1 MSGTRSGRSRIL
13 TVPNLVSF
21 LRILLV
27 PLFWWVLLG
36 GRPTPAALV
45 LVVMG
50 VTDWLDGW
58 LARRLDQVTDLGTLL
73 DPVGDWLM
81 MASAVLGGMVEMLL
95 PVWAGAVI
103 LSRSLVVGL
112 WSGWMTARGSALD
125 VRVSGKA
132 AITFLYV
139 AIPLFYFSSDLGG
152 AFGAV
157 LDAIAWVT
165 VVVGMA
171 LYWWSGVLYVR
182 DGLAVVR
189 DAG

>member
-1 MSGTRSGRSRIL
+1 M

-36 GRPTPAALV
+36 GRTTPAALV

-103 LSRSLVVGL
+103 LSRSVVVGL
-112 WSGWMTARGSALD
+112 WSGWMTARRRALD
-125 VRVSGKA
+125 VRMSGKA

-139 AIPLFYFSSDLGG
+139 AIPLFYFSSDLSG

-165 VVVGMA
+165 AVVGMA
-171 LYWWSGVLYVR
+171 LYWWSGVLYLR

-189 DAG
+189 EKR

>member
-1 MSGTRSGRSRIL
+1 MTGTRSGRSRIL

-36 GRPTPAALV
+36 GRPTEAALI

-58 LARRLDQVTDLGTLL
+58 LARRLDQVTDLGTFL

-81 MASAVLGGMVEMLL
+81 MGSAVLGGMVEMLL
-95 PVWAGAVI
+95 PFWAGAVI
-103 LSRSLVVGL
+103 LSRSVVVGL
-112 WSGWMTARGSALD
+112 WSGWMTARRSALE
-125 VRVSGKA
+125 VRTSGKA

-139 AIPLFYFSSDLGG
+139 AIPLFYFSADLSG

-157 LDAIAWVT
+157 LDAIAGVA
-165 VVVGMA
+165 VVVGTG
-171 LYWWSGVLYVR
+171 LYWWSGVLYLR
-182 DGLAVVR
+182 DGLASIR
-189 DAG
+189 EKR

>member
-1 MSGTRSGRSRIL
+1 MSGARSGRSRIL

-36 GRPTPAALV
+36 GRPTEAALV

-58 LARRLDQVTDLGTLL
+58 LARRLDQVTDLGAFL

-81 MASAVLGGMVEMLL
+81 MGSAVLGGMVEMLL

-103 LSRSLVVGL
+103 LSRSVAVGL
-112 WSGWMTARGSALD
+112 WSGWMTARRSALE
-125 VRVSGKA
+125 VRMSGKA

-139 AIPLFYFSSDLGG
+139 AIPLFYFSSDLSG

-157 LDAIAWVT
+157 IDAIAWVA

-189 DAG
+189 EAG

>member
-36 GRPTPAALV
+36 GSPTPAALI

-81 MASAVLGGMVEMLL
+81 MASAVLGGMIEMLL

-103 LSRSLVVGL
+103 LSRSVVVGL
-112 WSGWMTARGSALD
+112 WSGWMTARRSALD
-125 VRVSGKA
+125 VRMSGKV
-132 AITFLYV
+132 AITSLYV
-139 AIPLFYFSSDLGG
+139 AIPLFYFSSDLSGL
-152 AFGAV
+152 FGTV
-157 LDAIAWVT
+157 LEGIAWVAA
-165 VVVGMA
+165 VVGMA
-171 LYWWSGVLYVR
+171 LYWWSGILYIR
-182 DGLAVVR
+182 DGLAAVR
-189 DAG
+189 ERR

>member
-1 MSGTRSGRSRIL
+1 MSGTRSGRSRVL

-36 GRPTPAALV
+36 GQPTPAALV

-58 LARRLDQVTDLGTLL
+58 LARRLDQVTDLGTFL

-95 PVWAGAVI
+95 PVWAGTVI
-103 LSRSLVVGL
+103 LSRSVVVGL
-112 WSGWMTARGSALD
+112 WSGWMTARRSALE
-125 VRVSGKA
+125 VRKSGKV
-132 AITFLYV
+132 AITFLYI
-139 AIPLFYFSSDLGG
+139 AIPLFYFSSDVGG
-152 AFGAV
+152 AFGSV
-157 LDAIAWVT
+157 LDAIAWVA
-165 VVVGMA
+165 VVAGMG

-189 DAG
+189 EAA

>member
-13 TVPNLVSF
+13 TVPNLVSL

-36 GRPTPAALV
+36 GRPTEAALV

-58 LARRLDQVTDLGTLL
+58 LARRLDQVTDLGTFL

-103 LSRSLVVGL
+103 LSRSVVVGL
-112 WSGWMTARGSALD
+112 WSAWMTARRSALE
-125 VRVSGKA
+125 VRMSGKA

-139 AIPLFYFSSDLGG
+139 AIPLFYFSSDLSG

-157 LDAIAWVT
+157 IDAIAWVS

-189 DAG
+189 QDR

>member
-1 MSGTRSGRSRIL
+1 M
-13 TVPNLVSF
+13 TVPNLVSL

-36 GRPTPAALV
+36 GRPTPAALI

-81 MASAVLGGMVEMLL
+81 MASAVLGGMVETLL
-95 PVWAGAVI
+95 PLWAGAVI
-103 LSRSLVVGL
+103 LSRSVVVGL
-112 WSGWMTARGSALD
+112 WSGWMTARRSALA
-125 VRVSGKA
+125 VRTSGKV
-132 AITFLYV
+132 AITFLYI
-139 AIPLFYFSSDLGG
+139 AIPLFYFSPDLGG

-157 LDAIAWVT
+157 LDAVAWAT

-182 DGLAVVR
+182 DGLTVVR
-189 DAG
+189 EQG

>member
-1 MSGTRSGRSRIL
+1 MSGTHSGRSRVL

-81 MASAVLGGMVEMLL
+81 MGSAVLGGMVEMLL

-103 LSRSLVVGL
+103 LSRSVVVGL
-112 WSGWMTARGSALD
+112 WSGWMTARRRALE
-125 VRVSGKA
+125 VRRSGKA

-139 AIPLFYFSSDLGG
+139 AIPLFYFSADLSG

-165 VVVGMA
+165 AVVGMA
-171 LYWWSGVLYVR
+171 LYWWSGVLYLR

-189 DAG
+189 QKR

>member
-1 MSGTRSGRSRIL
+1 MSGMSSGRSRIA
-13 TVPNLVSF
+13 TIPNLVSS

-27 PLFWWVLLG
+27 PLFWWILLE
-36 GRPTPAALV
+36 GRPTPAALI

-95 PVWAGAVI
+95 PVWVGTAI
-103 LSRSLVVGL
+103 LSRSVVVGGL
-112 WSGWMTARGSALD
+112 SGWMTARRSALE
-125 VRVSGKA
+125 VRKSGKV

-139 AIPLFYFSSDLGG
+139 AIPLFYFSSDLTGP
-152 AFGAV
+152 FGRV
-157 LDAIAWVT
+157 LDGIAWVA
-165 VVVGMA
+165 VVAGTA
-171 LYWWSGVLYVR
+171 LFWWSGVLYIR

-189 DAG
+189 ETR

>member
-1 MSGTRSGRSRIL
+1 M
-13 TVPNLVSF
+13 TVPNLVSV

-36 GRPTPAALV
+36 GRPTEAALI

-58 LARRLDQVTDLGTLL
+58 LARRLDQVTDLGTFL

-103 LSRSLVVGL
+103 LSRSVVVGL
-112 WSGWMTARGSALD
+112 WSGWMTARRSALD
-125 VRVSGKA
+125 VRMSGKA

-139 AIPLFYFSSDLGG
+139 AIPLFYFSADLSG

-157 LDAIAWVT
+157 LDAIAWGA

-171 LYWWSGVLYVR
+171 LYWWSGVLYLR
-182 DGLAVVR
+182 DGLAMVR
-189 DAG
+189 EKR

>member
-1 MSGTRSGRSRIL
+1 M

-36 GRPTPAALV
+36 GQPTPAALV

-58 LARRLDQVTDLGTLL
+58 LARRLDQVTDLGTFL

-95 PVWAGAVI
+95 PVWAGTVI
-103 LSRSLVVGL
+103 LSRSVVVGL
-112 WSGWMTARGSALD
+112 WSGWMTARRSALE
-125 VRVSGKA
+125 VRKSGKV
-132 AITFLYV
+132 AITFLYI
-139 AIPLFYFSSDLGG
+139 AIPLFYFSSDVGG
-152 AFGAV
+152 AFGSV
-157 LDAIAWVT
+157 LDAIAWVA
-165 VVVGMA
+165 VVAGMG

-189 DAG
+189 EAA

>member
-1 MSGTRSGRSRIL
+1 MTGTRSGRSRIL

-36 GRPTPAALV
+36 GRPTAAALI

-58 LARRLDQVTDLGTLL
+58 LARRLDQVTDLGTFL

-81 MASAVLGGMVEMLL
+81 MGSAVLGGMVEMLL
-95 PVWAGAVI
+95 PFWAGAVI
-103 LSRSLVVGL
+103 LSRSVVVGL
-112 WSGWMTARGSALD
+112 WSGWMTARRSALE
-125 VRVSGKA
+125 VRRSGKA

-139 AIPLFYFSSDLGG
+139 AIPLFYFSADLSG

-157 LDAIAWVT
+157 LDAIAWVA
-165 VVVGMA
+165 VVVGTG
-171 LYWWSGVLYVR
+171 LYWWSGVLYLR
-182 DGLAVVR
+182 DGLASIR
-189 DAG
+189 EKR